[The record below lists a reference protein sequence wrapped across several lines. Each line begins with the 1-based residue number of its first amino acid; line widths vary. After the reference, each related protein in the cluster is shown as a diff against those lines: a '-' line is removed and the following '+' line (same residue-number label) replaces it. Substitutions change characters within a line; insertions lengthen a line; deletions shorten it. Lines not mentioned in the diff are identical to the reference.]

1 MALNES
7 NVLHFYANQTALT
20 QATGKLFGVS
30 NTKVFGSSV
39 LRLLTCS
46 FTRDNAINPMSID
59 YSHTLVG
66 VAYGQGNF
74 FVYQDVKC

>member
-7 NVLHFYANQTALT
+7 NVLHYYANQTALT

-30 NTKVFGSSV
+30 NTKVIGSSEPK
-39 LRLLTCS
+39 RLICS

-59 YSHTLVG
+59 YAHTLVG
-66 VAYGQGNF
+66 VAYGQGEIAN
-74 FVYQDVKC
+74 